1 MKMSL
6 KFESIKELS
15 TENIGSGNT
24 TEVVNKVLNNLY
36 EVEALLIESSSDIH
50 PVDRTSYGAIIRMQY
65 SVDYLIEDLQKI
77 KNAEVT
83 ENA

>member
-50 PVDRTSYGAIIRMQY
+50 PVDRTSYGAIIRMQ
-65 SVDYLIEDLQKI
+65 SGIDYLIDDLQKI
-77 KNAEVT
+77 KNAEVK
-83 ENA
+83 NA

>member
-50 PVDRTSYGAIIRMQY
+50 PVDRTSYGAIISMQY